1 MIEYDY
7 VLDIRVNSNPT
18 SVGDIDSGRAQPAGE
33 GEEIARGFQVKRL
46 QDINVPIFDNANMFC
61 CSHTDCYRSM
71 QHSLE
76 GARLG
81 NFPEEEEEVEGEMGE
96 A

>member
-1 MIEYDY
+1 M
-7 VLDIRVNSNPT
+7 T
-18 SVGDIDSGRAQPAGE
+18 Q
-33 GEEIARGFQVKRL
+33 K
-46 QDINVPIFDNANMFC
+46 ANMFC
-61 CSHTDCYRSM
+61 CSHTNCFRSM

-81 NFPEEEEEVEGEMGE
+81 NFPEEEEVEGEMGE